1 MFAFVYGI
9 TCIRVK
15 PKVLQAQNLVN
26 HSYWDY
32 ESAGYSRLYKNKQ
45 TIVGFNIFF
54 FIFSTMRLRAQEE
67 SESKNVSVYVTPLP
81 FSASCIAENVT
92 C

>member
-1 MFAFVYGI
+1 MFASVYGI

-15 PKVLQAQNLVN
+15 PKVLEAQNLIN
-26 HSYWDY
+26 HSDIGIM
-32 ESAGYSRLYKNKQ
+32 SLQATVGCTKQ
-45 TIVGFNIFF
+45 ANHCWIQYL
-54 FIFSTMRLRAQEE
+54 IFSTMRLRAQEE

-81 FSASCIAENVT
+81 FSASGIPENVT